1 MDTIVREHLE
11 RVTGLQSA
19 LLHTIEAV
27 SLAIEERDQY
37 SAGHQRR
44 VAKLSSAIGRQ
55 MGWSPERIDG
65 VYLGSV
71 VHDIGEL
78 TVPLEILA
86 YPGDLTAHEFDIIR
100 RHPEIGYDIL
110 KDVPFPWPIAEMV
123 LQHHERLD
131 GSGYPNGLKNG
142 HILQESRIMAVADV
156 VAAMAAPR
164 PHRPAYDIDTALAH
178 VTEKRGVWYD
188 EAAVD
193 ACVQIF
199 SQQGF
204 TFH

>member
-1 MDTIVREHLE
+1 MDTVVREHLE
-11 RVTGLQSA
+11 RAAGLQPV
-19 LLHTIEAV
+19 LLNTIEAMT
-27 SLAIEERDQY
+27 LAIEERDHY
-37 SAGHQRR
+37 SVGHQRR
-44 VAKLSSAIGRQ
+44 VAQLSSAIGAH
-55 MGWSPERIDG
+55 MGLPSEQIDG

-71 VHDIGEL
+71 LHNIGEL
-78 TVPLEILA
+78 TVPLEILS
-86 YPGDLTAHEFDIIR
+86 YPGELTGPEFGIIR
-100 RHPEIGYDIL
+100 RHPEVGYEIL
-110 KDVPFPWPIAEMV
+110 KYVPFPWPIAEMV

-156 VAAMAAPR
+156 VAAMAEPR
-164 PHRPAYDIDTALAH
+164 SHRPAYDIDSALAH
-178 VTEKRGVWYD
+178 ITEMRGIWYD

-199 SQQGF
+199 TRQNF

>member
-1 MDTIVREHLE
+1 MDTAVREHLE
-11 RVTGLQSA
+11 KVPGLQPA
-19 LLHTIEAV
+19 LLNTIEAV

-37 SAGHQRR
+37 SVGHQRR
-44 VAKLSSAIGRQ
+44 VAQLSSIIGEQ
-55 MGWSPERIDG
+55 MGMPPERVNG
-65 VYLGSV
+65 LYLGSV
-71 VHDIGEL
+71 VHNIGEL

-86 YPGDLTAHEFDIIR
+86 YPGELNANEFEIIR
-100 RHPEIGYDIL
+100 RHPKVGYEIL
-110 KDVPFPWPIAEMV
+110 KYVPFPWPIAEMV

-142 HILQESRIMAVADV
+142 SILQESRIMAVADV

-164 PHRPAYDIDTALAH
+164 PHRPAHDIDAALTH
-178 VTEKRGVWYD
+178 INEKRGIWYD

-193 ACVQIF
+193 VCVELF
-199 SQQGF
+199 SRQSF

>member
-1 MDTIVREHLE
+1 MDSIVREHLE
-11 RVTGLQSA
+11 RVSGLQTA
-19 LLHTIEAV
+19 LLHTVEAV
-27 SLAIEERDQY
+27 SSAIEQRDRY

-55 MGWSPERIDG
+55 MGLPQEQVDG

-71 VHDIGEL
+71 VHNIGEL
-78 TVPLEILA
+78 AVPLEILA
-86 YPGDLTAHEFDIIR
+86 YPGELTGVEFDVIR
-100 RHPEIGYDIL
+100 RHPQVGYSIL

-131 GSGYPNGLKNG
+131 GSGYPQGLKNG
-142 HILQESRIMAVADV
+142 QILPESRIMAVADV
-156 VAAMAAPR
+156 VAAIASPR
-164 PHRPAYDIDTALAH
+164 PHRPALGIDTALAH
-178 VTEKRGVWYD
+178 IREKRGVWYD

-193 ACVQIF
+193 SCVRLF

-204 TFH
+204 AFN

>member
-1 MDTIVREHLE
+1 MDTEVREHLE
-11 RVTGLQSA
+11 QVAGLQPA

-27 SLAIEERDQY
+27 SLAIEERDHY
-37 SAGHQRR
+37 SVGHQRR
-44 VAKLSSAIGRQ
+44 VAKLSSAIGEQ
-55 MGWSPERIDG
+55 MGWSPDRVDG

-71 VHDIGEL
+71 LHNIGEL

-86 YPGDLTAHEFDIIR
+86 YPGELTAPEFDVIR
-100 RHPEIGYDIL
+100 RHPEIGYEIL
-110 KDVPFPWPIAEMV
+110 KYVPFPWPIAEMV

-142 HILQESRIMAVADV
+142 RILQESRIMAVADV

-164 PHRPAYDIDTALAH
+164 PHRPAHDIDSALAH
-178 VTEKRGVWYD
+178 VTEMRGVWYD

-199 SQQGF
+199 SRKDF